1 MDNLTQ
7 AQRDAIRRAEIAVAR
22 EPQRARSMAQGLT
35 LGFADEIE
43 AFVRSALP
51 DSPEYSQIRDE
62 LRTKLRT
69 YKEDNPNAALTYELA
84 GALVPSA
91 ALALTG
97 VGVPAA
103 EANIARIIGRGA
115 LEGGLYGYGA
125 SEAPSSAMAETTTG
139 VATGAVM
146 APAVQ
151 LGLRA
156 GKGLFSKLIDT
167 VREKVGEKPATA
179 VQAEIQRLQ
188 EQTGKSTEEIL
199 LDLSEGRLMS
209 DNKTLMAALKNIV
222 SEGGESGRAVLQQT
236 QQRAGETRQAAME
249 GLQRQLSPETDPNVL
264 RGVRQSEEALRQAE
278 RESYGRVFSG
288 APEVT
293 PEVADEMLRVAKSSQ
308 DLAQDMMQRYQAEG
322 RLVPPFKI
330 AENGELQMVRIPSL
344 EDAEIMRRV
353 IDDKAN
359 ALFRSGRGDMGSIY
373 AGISSRLRGQI
384 DEMSP
389 ELRGVRQT
397 AAQTRTGK
405 EAFEAGRKA
414 LSMNVDELEMVIEA
428 MTPEAQKLFRSG
440 LMDAIRNKVRR
451 QGTTLANL
459 ADEDKQFGQVL
470 RTVLGDQDIT
480 QLSRQLQLAG
490 ETAEIAQKMPPT
502 AGSPT
507 APLMQER
514 ARAGMRGSM
523 QDIARIGAGD
533 PTIIVDLIDR
543 FLRRDRP
550 QLTDQQRMQVVNVL
564 FSRDPET
571 VRKALTNEAALNQL
585 VEMSGRI
592 ADTLI
597 SGATSGG
604 IQQATQTTTGLLPA
618 IEGQR

>member
-7 AQRDAIRRAEIAVAR
+7 AQQDAIRRAQIAVAR
-22 EPQRARSMAQGLT
+22 EPQRARAMAQGFT
-35 LGFADEIE
+35 FGFADEIE
-43 AFVRSALP
+43 AFVRSAVP
-51 DSPEYSQIRDE
+51 GGPEYKDIRDE
-62 LRTKLRT
+62 LRAKLST
-69 YKEDNPNAALTYELA
+69 YKEDNPGAALTYELA
-84 GALVPSA
+84 GALVPSL

-97 VGVPAA
+97 IGAPAA
-103 EANIARIIGRGA
+103 EANLARLIGRGA

-125 SEAPSSAMAETTTG
+125 SEAPGSALAETTTG
-139 VATGAVM
+139 TITGAFM
-146 APAVQ
+146 SPAVQ
-151 LGLRA
+151 LGLRS
-156 GKGLFSKLIDT
+156 GKNLFSKLIDT

-209 DNKTLMAALKNIV
+209 DNRTLMAALKNIV
-222 SEGGESGRAVLQQT
+222 SEGGESGRTVLQQT

-264 RGVRQSEEALRQAE
+264 RSVRQSEKELKRAESEAYQGVYAN
-278 RESYGRVFSG
+278 

-293 PEVADEMLRVAKSSQ
+293 PEVANEMLRVARSSQ
-308 DLAQDMMQRYQAEG
+308 DIAKDMMQRYDLKG
-322 RLVPPFKI
+322 NLVPPFKI
-330 AENGELQMVRIPSL
+330 ADNGELQMVRIPSL

-353 IDDKAN
+353 LDDKAN
-359 ALFRSGRGDMGSIY
+359 ESFRSARTDLGSIY
-373 AGISSRLRGQI
+373 AGISSRLRNQI

-389 ELRGVRQT
+389 DLKSVRQMS
-397 AAQTRTGK
+397 AQNFASK

-414 LSMNVDELEMVIEA
+414 LSMNVDELEMMIEV
-428 MTPEAQKLFRSG
+428 MTPEAQKVFRSG

-470 RTVLGDQDIT
+470 RTVLGDQDIR

-514 ARAGMRGSM
+514 ARSGMRGSM
-523 QDIARIGAGD
+523 QDFARIGAGD

-571 VRKALTNEAALNQL
+571 VRRALTNEAALNQL
-585 VEMSGRI
+585 VDMSGRI

-597 SGATSGG
+597 SGATSGA
-604 IQQATQTTTGLLPA
+604 IQQSTQTTTGLLPA

>member
-7 AQRDAIRRAEIAVAR
+7 AQQEAIRRAQIAVAR
-22 EPQRARSMAQGLT
+22 EPQRARAMAQGLT

-51 DSPEYSQIRDE
+51 NSPEYSQIRDE
-62 LRTKLRT
+62 LREKLKT
-69 YKEDNPNAALTYELA
+69 YKEDNPSAALTYELA
-84 GALVPSA
+84 GALVPSLA
-91 ALALTG
+91 MALTG
-97 VGVPAA
+97 IGAPAA

-125 SEAPSSAMAETTTG
+125 SEAPGSAMAETTTG
-139 VATGAVM
+139 ALTGAGM

-156 GKGLFSKLIDT
+156 GKNLFSKLIDT

-209 DNKTLMAALKNIV
+209 DNRTLMAALKNIV

-264 RGVRQSEEALRQAE
+264 RGVRQSDDALRQAE
-278 RESYGRVFSG
+278 KQAYSSVYREGQ
-288 APEVT
+288 EVT
-293 PEVADEMLRVAKSSQ
+293 EDVANEMIRIVRAIPELSQ
-308 DLAQDMMQRYQAEG
+308 EMMQLYKTAG
-322 RLVPPFKI
+322 RLVPPFKV
-330 AENGELQMVRIPSL
+330 AANGEIQLTRIPSL
-344 EDAEIMRRV
+344 QDAENMRR
-353 IDDKAN
+353 
-359 ALFRSGRGDMGSIY
+359 ALNDMAGRQFRGGQGTIGDVTSQIE
-373 AGISSRLRGQI
+373 RNLRRQI

-389 ELRGVRQT
+389 ELRAVRQT
-397 AAQTRTGK
+397 ASQTRAGRD
-405 EAFEAGRKA
+405 AFEAGRKA
-414 LSMNVDELEMVIEA
+414 LSMNVDELEMVIEV
-428 MTPEAQKLFRSG
+428 MTPEAKKLFRSG

-470 RTVLGDQDIT
+470 RTVLGDQDIR

-514 ARAGMRGSM
+514 SRAGMRGSM
-523 QDIARIGAGD
+523 QDVARIGAGD
-533 PTIIVDLIDR
+533 PTIIVDLVDR

-550 QLTDQQRMQVVNVL
+550 QLTDQQRMQVVQVL

-585 VEMSGRI
+585 VEMSGRV
-592 ADTLI
+592 ADALI
-597 SGATSGG
+597 SGATSGA
-604 IQQATQTTTGLLPA
+604 IQQSTQQATGLLPA

>member
-7 AQRDAIRRAEIAVAR
+7 AQQDAIRRAQIAVAR
-22 EPQRARSMAQGLT
+22 EPQRARAMAQGFAY
-35 LGFADEIE
+35 GFADEIE
-43 AFVRSALP
+43 AFVRSAVP
-51 DSPEYSQIRDE
+51 GGPEYKDIRDE
-62 LRTKLRT
+62 LRAKLST
-69 YKEDNPNAALTYELA
+69 YKEDNPGAALTYELA
-84 GALVPSA
+84 GALVPSL

-97 VGVPAA
+97 VGAPAA
-103 EANIARIIGRGA
+103 EANLARIIGRGA

-125 SEAPSSAMAETTTG
+125 SEAPGSALAETTTG
-139 VATGAVM
+139 TITGAFM
-146 APAVQ
+146 SPAVQ
-151 LGLRA
+151 LGLRS
-156 GKGLFSKLIDT
+156 GKNLFSKLIDT

-209 DNKTLMAALKNIV
+209 DNRTLMAALKNIV

-264 RGVRQSEEALRQAE
+264 RGVRQSEEQLKQAE
-278 RESYGRVFSG
+278 RESYSRVFSG

-293 PEVADEMLRVAKSSQ
+293 ADVADEMLRVARSSQ

-330 AENGELQMVRIPSL
+330 ADNGELQMVRVPSL

-353 IDDKAN
+353 IDDKAS

-428 MTPEAQKLFRSG
+428 MTPEAKRLFRSG

-480 QLSRQLQLAG
+480 QLSKQLQLAG
-490 ETAEIAQKMPPT
+490 ETAEIASKMPPT

-514 ARAGMRGSM
+514 ARSGMRGSM
-523 QDIARIGAGD
+523 QDFARIGAGD
-533 PTIIVDLIDR
+533 PTIVVDLIDR

-571 VRKALTNEAALNQL
+571 VRRALTNEAALNRL
-585 VEMSGRI
+585 VEGAGVI

-597 SGATSGG
+597 SGATSGA
-604 IQQATQTTTGLLPA
+604 IQQSTQQTTGLLPA

>member
-22 EPQRARSMAQGLT
+22 DPQRARTMAQGFT
-35 LGFADEIE
+35 YGFADEIE

-51 DSPEYSQIRDE
+51 GSPEYSQIRDE
-62 LRTKLRT
+62 LRTKLRA
-69 YKEDNPNAALTYELA
+69 YKKDNPNEALTYELA
-84 GALVPSA
+84 GALVPSL
-91 ALALTG
+91 ALALSG
-97 VGVPAA
+97 VGAPAA
-103 EANIARIIGRGA
+103 GAGLSRLIGLGA

-125 SEAPSSAMAETTTG
+125 SETPSSAMAETATG

-167 VREKVGEKPATA
+167 VREKIGEKPATA

-209 DNKTLMAALKNIV
+209 DNRTLMAALKNIV
-222 SEGGESGRAVLQQT
+222 SEGGESGRAVLQQA

-249 GLQRQLSPETDPNVL
+249 FLQRQLSPETDPNVL
-264 RGVRQSEEALRQAE
+264 RSVRQSEEALRKAE
-278 RESYGRVFSG
+278 GEAYRGVFAG
-288 APEVT
+288 APEVL
-293 PEVADEMLRVAKSSQ
+293 PEVANEMLRVARSSQ
-308 DLAQDMMQRYQAEG
+308 DLAQDMMQRYQVEG
-322 RLVPPFKI
+322 RLVPPFKF

-353 IDDKAN
+353 LDDRAS

-373 AGISSRLRGQI
+373 DNISKRLRNQI

-389 ELRGVRQT
+389 ELRSVRQT

-414 LSMNVDELEMVIEA
+414 LSMNVDELDMMIEA

-440 LMDAIRNKVRR
+440 LMDAVRNKVRR

-480 QLSRQLQLAG
+480 QLSRQLKLAG

-514 ARAGMRGSM
+514 ARAGMRNSM
-523 QDIARIGAGD
+523 EDITRIGAGD
-533 PTIIVDLIDR
+533 PTIVIALIDR

-550 QLTDQQRMQVVNVL
+550 QLTDQQRMQIVNVL
-564 FSRDPET
+564 FSRDPEA

-585 VEMSGRI
+585 VEVSGRI
-592 ADTLI
+592 ADSLI
-597 SGATSGG
+597 SGATSGA
-604 IQQATQTTTGLLPA
+604 IQQSTQQTTGLLPA
-618 IEGQR
+618 LEGQR